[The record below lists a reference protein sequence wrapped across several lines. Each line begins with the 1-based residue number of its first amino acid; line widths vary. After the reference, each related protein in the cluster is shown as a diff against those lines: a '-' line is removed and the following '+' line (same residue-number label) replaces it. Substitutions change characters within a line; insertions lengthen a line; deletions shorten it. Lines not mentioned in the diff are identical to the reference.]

1 MDEGEGEGGWGSH
14 WVLCQ
19 MQGMGRVET
28 IAEVENLVCRLLCF
42 AWWLYFGLLE

>member
-1 MDEGEGEGGWGSH
+1 MRVVGEVIGCCAKCKAWGG
-14 WVLCQ
+14 
-19 MQGMGRVET
+19 VET